1 MKNEVF
7 LFKCNSYEED
17 ISSKAI
23 NELISSF
30 DVLKNIKEGTKV
42 VIKANLV
49 SAMTPDKSATTH
61 PVLLKHLVT
70 YLLSKKC
77 LVTIGDSPGGL
88 YTSSFLNHVYKIT
101 KMNETGAD
109 LNNNFATKKVLFKEA
124 KLLKSFE
131 YTAYLDD
138 ADLLIDFC
146 KLKTHGMMGMSAAV
160 KNLFGTIPGTIKT
173 EYHYRFPNHEDF
185 ANMLIDI
192 NEYFKPAIS
201 IVDAVIG
208 MEGNGP
214 TMGSPRKIG
223 VILASENQYALDYIC
238 SKIIGI
244 NERNVETI
252 NQSIKRKLFSVDKVT
267 TNIPYDDFIIK
278 NYKLIQGQGTIT
290 FFDNK
295 KGPINRLLSKASN
308 KLFANRPNPIKKKC
322 IGCGKCAEVCPM
334 KAISIKDKKAVI
346 DTNKCIKCYCCQ
358 EFCPVGAMVV
368 KSSLVMKIIN
378 HKKKPK

>member
-1 MKNEVF
+1 MNSEVY
-7 LFKCNSYEED
+7 LVKCNSYDED
-17 ISSKAI
+17 ISSKAM

-30 DVLKNIKEGTKV
+30 DVLKKIKKNTKV

-49 SAMTPDKSATTH
+49 SAMGPEKSATTH
-61 PVLLKHLVT
+61 PILLKHLVS
-70 YLLSKKC
+70 YLLDKKC
-77 LVTIGDSPGGL
+77 DVVIGDSPGGIF
-88 YTSSFLNHVYKIT
+88 TSAFLNHVYKVT
-101 KMNETGAD
+101 KMSETGAK
-109 LNNNFATKKVLFKEA
+109 LNNNFKTKKAFFKEA

-131 YTAYLDD
+131 YTAYLDE
-138 ADLLIDFC
+138 ADLIIDFC

-173 EYHYRFPNHEDF
+173 EYHYRFPNHQDF

-214 TMGSPRKIG
+214 TMGSPRPIG
-223 VILASENQYALDYIC
+223 LILASENQYALDYVC
-238 SKIIGI
+238 ARIIGLDK
-244 NERNVETI
+244 NSVETI
-252 NQSIKRKLFSVDKVT
+252 KQSLERGLFKIDSIK
-267 TNIPYDDFIIK
+267 TNISYKDYIINDFELIK
-278 NYKLIQGQGTIT
+278 GKGTIT

-295 KGPINRLLSKASN
+295 KDPFSKILAKVSN
-308 KLFANRPNPIKKKC
+308 KLFANRPHPIKKKC

-334 KAISIKDKKAVI
+334 KAITIKDKKANI
-346 DTNKCIKCYCCQ
+346 DTTKCIKCYCCQ

-368 KSSLVMKIIN
+368 KTSKIMKIIN
-378 HKKKPK
+378 KK